1 MTNASDSR
9 RRTPVDG
16 PLSGCEGGESKVD
29 DAVVAQEVLTVRRDV
44 WGSSEIPDDLLAAF
58 WCYEQAILDDDLD
71 VLDDFFADA
80 PTTMRGD
87 AAGLLVGHEAISAF
101 RSVRGGVPSRRIER
115 IEYRPLSEDAA
126 LVVSIS
132 RYTSGGTGL
141 QTQLWQKT
149 DGRWLVT
156 VAHVTPR
163 AQPLD
168 RSVWR
173 NVGDPFWHPQADGP
187 LSGFTVAVK
196 DLFAIQ
202 GRRIGAGNPTYLSEA
217 KPEATTAPAV
227 ADLLNGGASLRG
239 IARTDEFA
247 YSIAGD
253 NPHYGTPPNG
263 AVPGAL
269 PGGSSNGPASAV
281 ATGQAEIGLATDTAG
296 SIRVPASY
304 QGLWGLRTTH
314 GLVPRQGLLPHSQ
327 SFDTIGWLT
336 RDSATLQRVADWCL
350 GYEGSESTE
359 SVYGQSND
367 DLPWRFLVVAEA
379 LDVVEPDTRVAF
391 GDLLVRLAN
400 SPNAPQIDTVSIGA
414 LEDYYETFRVV
425 QGVEAWRN
433 NGEWL
438 REHPGATGP
447 AVAERFLAAA
457 AITADEETAAR
468 ATLAK
473 LRERLRERSRD
484 AILLMPTAPGPAP
497 MRTRSGEHVSA
508 VRAATLR
515 MTTPAAI
522 GGLPSL
528 SAPLLTV
535 NSLLGPAP
543 VGICLISGEGTDIAL
558 VRAARRLEQ
567 ALTSGAEPP
576 HQKGTGHDT
585 SRPH

>member
-1 MTNASDSR
+1 MTDS
-9 RRTPVDG
+9 TQP
-16 PLSGCEGGESKVD
+16 
-29 DAVVAQEVLTVRRDV
+29 RRDV
-44 WGSSEIPDDLLAAF
+44 WGSSEVPDDLLGAF
-58 WCYEQAILDDDLD
+58 WHYEQAILDDNLD
-71 VLDDFFADA
+71 VLDDYFADA

-87 AAGLLVGHEAISAF
+87 GSGLLVGHDAISAF
-101 RSVRGGVPSRRIER
+101 RGVRGGVPMRRIER
-115 IEYRPLSEDAA
+115 IEYRPLSDDAA
-126 LVVSIS
+126 LLVSVS
-132 RYTSGGTGL
+132 RYASGGTGL
-141 QTQLWQKT
+141 QTQLWQRI
-149 DGRWLVT
+149 DGRWLIT

-163 AQPLD
+163 AQSLD

-173 NVGDPFWHPQADGP
+173 NVGDPFWHAQADGP
-187 LSGFTVAVK
+187 LRGLTVAVK
-196 DLFAIQ
+196 DLFAIK
-202 GRRIGAGNPTYLSEA
+202 GRRIGAGNPTYLAEA
-217 KPEATTAPAV
+217 KPEKTTAPAV

-247 YSIAGD
+247 YSIAGN

-263 AVPGAL
+263 ALPGAL

-281 ATGQAEIGLATDTAG
+281 ATGQAEVGLATDTAG

-314 GLVPRQGLLPHSQ
+314 GLVPRQGLLPLAQ

-359 SVYGQSND
+359 SVYGPSSD
-367 DLPWRFLVVAEA
+367 DLPWHFLVVREA
-379 LDVVEPDTRVAF
+379 VESTEPDTRAAF
-391 GDLLVRLAN
+391 EALVEQLAD
-400 SPNAPQIDTVSIGA
+400 SPDAPEIDTVSIGD
-414 LEDYYETFRVV
+414 LEGYYEPFRVV
-425 QGVEAWRN
+425 QGAEAWRN

-438 REHPGATGP
+438 REHPGSTGP

-457 AITADEETAAR
+457 AITPEEESAAR
-468 ATLAK
+468 AELA
-473 LRERLRERSRD
+473 RLKAGLLTHVRD
-484 AILLMPTAPGPAP
+484 AVLLMPTVPGPAP
-497 MRTRSGEHVSA
+497 MRTRTGKYVNA

-535 NSLLGPAP
+535 DSQLGPAP
-543 VGICLISGEGTDIAL
+543 VGVCLTSAEGTDIAL

-567 ALTSGAEPP
+567 ALT
-576 HQKGTGHDT
+576 
-585 SRPH
+585 

>member
-1 MTNASDSR
+1 MTDSPQPPR
-9 RRTPVDG
+9 YVRGNP
-16 PLSGCEGGESKVD
+16 
-29 DAVVAQEVLTVRRDV
+29 AQVPE
-44 WGSSEIPDDLLAAF
+44 DLLAAF
-58 WCYEQAILDDDLD
+58 WRYEQAILDDDLA
-71 VLDDFFADA
+71 VLDESFADS
-80 PTTMRGD
+80 PGTMRGD
-87 AAGLLVGHEAISAF
+87 GGGLLVGHDVISAF
-101 RSVRGGVPSRRIER
+101 RGVRGGVPSRRIER
-115 IEYRPLSEDAA
+115 IEYRPLSQSAA
-126 LVVSIS
+126 LLVSIS
-132 RYTSGGTGL
+132 RFTAGGTGL
-141 QTQLWQKT
+141 QTQLWQRI
-149 DGRWLVT
+149 DGRWQIT

-173 NVGDPFWHPQADGP
+173 NVGDPFWHAQADGP
-187 LSGFTVAVK
+187 LRGLTVAVK
-196 DLFAIQ
+196 DLFAIK
-202 GRRIGAGNPTYLSEA
+202 GRRIGAGNPTYLA
-217 KPEATTAPAV
+217 TARPEATTAPAV

-247 YSIAGD
+247 YSIAGN

-281 ATGQAEIGLATDTAG
+281 ATGQAEIALATDTAG

-314 GLVPRQGLLPHSQ
+314 GLVPRQGLLPLAQ

-336 RDSATLQRVADWCL
+336 RDSRTLQLVADWCL

-359 SVYGQSND
+359 SVYGSSGD

-379 LDVVEPDTRVAF
+379 LASAESDTRAAF
-391 GDLLVRLAN
+391 EEFLAQLAA
-400 SPNAPQIDTVSIGA
+400 SPDAPLIDAVSIGD
-414 LEDYYETFRVV
+414 LDDYYEPFRTV
-425 QGVEAWRN
+425 QGAEAWRN

-457 AITADEETAAR
+457 AITAEQEASAR
-468 ATLAK
+468 AELA
-473 LRERLRERSRD
+473 RLRKGLHARVSD
-484 AILLMPTAPGPAP
+484 AVLIMPTVPGPAP
-497 MRTRSGEHVSA
+497 MRTRTGTYVDA
-508 VRAATLR
+508 VRAATLK

-535 NSLLGPAP
+535 DSLLGPAP
-543 VGICLISGEGTDIAL
+543 VGVCLISAEGTDIAL

-567 ALTSGAEPP
+567 AVT
-576 HQKGTGHDT
+576 
-585 SRPH
+585 R